1 MYTCQRVK
9 MEQNSSVEKMKAA
22 SAIYSFLILINFVGC
37 GKFQS
42 PESDIELQYLTCNL
56 KIATLND
63 IPLHF
68 LLLYERIAINA
79 DKIKEL
85 ERHDGNK
92 NKTMRPGTSKSC
104 FVSHLEN
111 NNKTTNFKLNDTNIL
126 LELVK
131 KRIHRLEAKVR
142 RINKKCKRIKNCRKG
157 KQKGRTTV

>member
-68 LLLYERIAINA
+68 LLL
-79 DKIKEL
+79 
-85 ERHDGNK
+85 
-92 NKTMRPGTSKSC
+92 SC